1 MDKNQREERR
11 RQEDIAL
18 NRGLIWVGA
27 AIVLELLLL
36 LVNKYYIQF
45 YTTQESIYLA
55 TIIGNVLKG
64 VRIISLIGV
73 VLCAVWIWLNVKK
86 RTKLAPPVIMLI
98 GCTALLFCTHVT
110 LSFNDSGVQ
119 MLFILVPAW
128 AALALAYYLYQREF
142 FLSAAFTGMGVVAL
156 WLIRHQSGHQLTL
169 YVFLVLM
176 ALVLVLGAVL
186 ISQVRKAQGAWKL
199 SERTIQ
205 VFPKDAN
212 YALMLVTAVANV
224 AALILGLV
232 LGGTI
237 AYYLIYVLVAWLFG
251 LLVYYTV
258 KMM

>member
-55 TIIGNVLKG
+55 TAIENGLKV
-64 VRIISLIGV
+64 VRIISLAGV
-73 VLCAVWIWLNVKK
+73 ALCAVWIWLNLKK
-86 RTKLAPPVIMLI
+86 RAKLAPPVIMLI

-110 LSFNDSGVQ
+110 LSFNDAGVQ
-119 MLFILVPAW
+119 MLFLLVPAW

-142 FLSAAFTGMGVVAL
+142 FLCAAFTGMGVVAL
-156 WLIRHQSGHQLTL
+156 WLIRHQGGHQLTL
-169 YVFLVLM
+169 YVFLLLM
-176 ALVLVLGAVL
+176 ALVLVAGGVL
-186 ISQVRKAQGAWKL
+186 LSQVRKTQGAWKMG
-199 SERTIQ
+199 ERTIH

-212 YALMLVTAVANV
+212 YALILGTAVANV
-224 AALILGLV
+224 AALVLGLA
-232 LGGTI
+232 LGGTVS
-237 AYYLIYVLVAWLFG
+237 YYLMYVLVAWLFG